1 MYLDIQNNDHF
12 FLIFD
17 FLIHFNLSTSFEI
30 ELLIFVFNIFT
41 LKLAFHI
48 DDMCNENTQ
57 HGIQTFRII
66 KHLWQQSNKQRD
78 NKLKHINWSNIWI
91 DDAPSCLLGGIGGK
105 STHLENNEKI
115 KKLEVLSII

>member
-1 MYLDIQNNDHF
+1 LYLDIQNNDHF

-78 NKLKHINWSNIWI
+78 NKLKHIN
-91 DDAPSCLLGGIGGK
+91 
-105 STHLENNEKI
+105 
-115 KKLEVLSII
+115 